1 MPLNAEDILKKTFKT
16 RLKGY
21 DEDEVDMFLDEIIEE
36 FRNMEKQAKELENE
50 NKILKEL
57 ITNIR
62 AKM

>member
-1 MPLNAEDILKKTFKT
+1 MPLDAEDILKKTFKT

-21 DEDEVDMFLDEIIEE
+21 DEDEVDILDKIIEE

-57 ITNIR
+57 ITNIK

>member
-1 MPLNAEDILKKTFKT
+1 M
-16 RLKGY
+16 
-21 DEDEVDMFLDEIIEE
+21 VLDEIVDE

-57 ITNIR
+57 ITDIR

>member
-1 MPLNAEDILKKTFKT
+1 
-16 RLKGY
+16 
-21 DEDEVDMFLDEIIEE
+21 MFLDEIVDE

-57 ITNIR
+57 ITDIR

>member
-1 MPLNAEDILKKTFKT
+1 MPLDAEDILKKTFKT

-21 DEDEVDMFLDEIIEE
+21 DEDEVDMFLDEVIEE
-36 FRNMEKQAKELENE
+36 FKNMKKQAKELENE

-57 ITNIR
+57 LTDIR